1 MTASAPLGANEIR
14 GVVRPL
20 YTCFEDVGAFDALRR
35 LEAQLRFAHPAMAEA
50 RLRQLPTWLTRS
62 ECDVPMGSIAETLNP
77 RLAMDLVHNL
87 RAARIAVEA
96 TGGGAAGGAAG
107 GALADGGS
115 PLVTPAPHCGRVLVS
130 MVRLAYGELLEA
142 YAAQLATRMLATFGQ
157 TSSDVAHARVARLW
171 HDAYLAAVWTSAQAQ
186 FVLRALER
194 RATAQEPRLAATVVD
209 ALPPPE
215 LHSVPCASNQTD
227 LLALY
232 ERGTNA
238 KGCGKAAAAALAL
251 LMRCTQAGSRGWE
264 TALAASLAASEGT
277 AAICQHAVVACL
289 TGLHPA
295 LQPALRPTWRERLR
309 LLSAHPLS
317 LKNGELTKFAKVA
330 PAALKEAVRASL
342 AAMLAAD
349 PAALAV
355 QTGVFPM
362 AQHLVLPPTAPAS
375 GLLQTTAAAFVAVGK
390 ELLRTPLTSR
400 DVGQRLNGL
409 LVSEGRTRGKRH
421 SGGSASVP
429 GAGLLGTTPPTW
441 LSRRAPSVN
450 APARRRR
457 APWSPTCRAPRFAA
471 SLCPF
476 GCTRRATSSACRD
489 STRCSLRRCTT
500 ATPCTEWSRYWTTPS
515 RCVCAAPRCAAST
528 PGSSTFRRF
537 ARCSATTPPCSKA
550 PPCARPAAPTT
561 S

>member
-1 MTASAPLGANEIR
+1 M
-14 GVVRPL
+14 
-20 YTCFEDVGAFDALRR
+20 
-35 LEAQLRFAHPAMAEA
+35 
-50 RLRQLPTWLTRS
+50 
-62 ECDVPMGSIAETLNP
+62 
-77 RLAMDLVHNL
+77 
-87 RAARIAVEA
+87 
-96 TGGGAAGGAAG
+96 
-107 GALADGGS
+107 
-115 PLVTPAPHCGRVLVS
+115 
-130 MVRLAYGELLEA
+130 
-142 YAAQLATRMLATFGQ
+142 
-157 TSSDVAHARVARLW
+157 
-171 HDAYLAAVWTSAQAQ
+171 
-186 FVLRALER
+186 
-194 RATAQEPRLAATVVD
+194 D

-390 ELLRTPLTSR
+390 EKPRTPLTSR

-429 GAGLLGTTPPTW
+429 GAGL
-441 LSRRAPSVN
+441 RRQPAADV
-450 APARRRR
+450 AQPARAVGQR
-457 APWSPTCRAPRFAA
+457 AAPTARAVVAGLQGATFRGEFVPFWMHAQSHEQRVSRLDAVQFAA
-471 SLCPF
+471 LHD
-476 GCTRRATSSACRD
+476 GNALHR
-489 STRCSLRRCTT
+489 
-500 ATPCTEWSRYWTTPS
+500 WSDHWTTPS
-515 RCVCAAPRCAAST
+515 RC
-528 PGSSTFRRF
+528 
-537 ARCSATTPPCSKA
+537 
-550 PPCARPAAPTT
+550 
-561 S
+561 